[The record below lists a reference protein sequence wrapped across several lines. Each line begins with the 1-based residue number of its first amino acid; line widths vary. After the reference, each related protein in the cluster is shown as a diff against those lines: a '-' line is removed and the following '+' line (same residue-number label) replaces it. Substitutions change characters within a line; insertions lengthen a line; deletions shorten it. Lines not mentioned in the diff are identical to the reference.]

1 MARLL
6 SMRSRPDRE
15 MTASIAVAWAGSV
28 GALLISLQPM
38 IVGAWVDR
46 AGLSLQAAGIA
57 ASVNMLGAMIGTLA
71 TLLILRRGEIGGF
84 IALAAL
90 LAALGDLLTALVPN
104 QAEAIIAVRLLGGIA
119 GGALMAA
126 TSASVAA
133 LAHPDR
139 TFGLVVFA
147 QIITGALALY
157 FAPALLDNIG
167 LHGLFI
173 ALGVLGLSVLLVVPW
188 FAQPAPRASVE
199 ESGLKIRIGGA
210 STLIL
215 ASLAVHYVANN
226 GVWVHL
232 ERIGVAARIEHG
244 QIGAALAV
252 GQVFGLFG
260 AALAIV
266 FADRASRLLSICLG
280 VMLTAV
286 SVALFT
292 QAGDALR
299 LGTGVALF
307 IGSISFTIPFYL
319 GALASRDSSG
329 RLVMVG
335 QLAIMSGL
343 FLGPNLA
350 AWIVTLED
358 LNAMLWACAVGFA
371 VSLILVYAG
380 LRQTFSIQED

>member
-15 MTASIAVAWAGSV
+15 MTANIALAWAGSV
-28 GALLISLQPM
+28 GALYISLQPM

-46 AGLSLQAAGIA
+46 AGLSLQAAGMA
-57 ASVNMLGAMIGTLA
+57 ASANMLGAIIGVLA

-119 GGALMAA
+119 GGALVAA

-139 TFGLVVFA
+139 AFGLVAFA
-147 QIITGALALY
+147 QILTGALALY

-167 LHGLFI
+167 LSGLFI
-173 ALGVLGLSVLLVVPW
+173 ALGVLGLSVILVVPW
-188 FAQPAPRASVE
+188 FAQPTPRTSE
-199 ESGLKIRIGGA
+199 EENGLKVRIGGA

-232 ERIGVAARIEHG
+232 ERIGVAARIEQG

-266 FADRASRLLSICLG
+266 LADRASRLLAICLG

-286 SVALFT
+286 SVAVFT

-299 LGTGVALF
+299 LGAGVALF

-343 FLGPNLA
+343 FLGPSLA
-350 AWIVTLED
+350 ALIVTLGD
-358 LNAMLWACAVGFA
+358 LNAMLWACAVGLA
-371 VSLILVYAG
+371 VSLILVHAG
-380 LRQTFSIQED
+380 LRQTFSSQED